1 MESDERYYRRRAAAE
16 LAAARR
22 AVTQAA
28 MDRRMGLANSYLARL
43 NALTGAAHTIESR
56 GWALEEA

>member
-16 LAAARR
+16 LSAARR

-28 MDRRMGLANSYLARL
+28 AERRMGLANSYLQRL
-43 NALTGAAHTIESR
+43 NALTGAAHTLDSR
-56 GWALEEA
+56 NWILEEA